1 MSDVCNQIISNLYL
15 GNIQSPRDYGTRCS
29 LIVNCTPDIP
39 VPQTCNNFIRL
50 PVWDTPEE
58 ATKLY
63 NYINETNVL
72 EIMHEKLKNKENVLV
87 HCFAG
92 AQRSCAIVACY
103 LITYYKITP
112 TVVIEFIKSRRRV
125 AFFGGSNFIQTIN
138 MVYDDVCK
146 KKIFS
151 MHIV

>member
-1 MSDVCNQIISNLYL
+1 
-15 GNIQSPRDYGTRCS
+15 
-29 LIVNCTPDIP
+29 
-39 VPQTCNNFIRL
+39 
-50 PVWDTPEE
+50 
-58 ATKLY
+58 
-63 NYINETNVL
+63 
-72 EIMHEKLKNKENVLV
+72 MHEKIKNRENVLV

-103 LITYYKITP
+103 LITYYKVTP
-112 TVVIEFIKSRRRV
+112 NDVIDFIKSRRRV

-146 KKIFS
+146 KNIFS